1 MHQLFFDHE
10 LDARTQASPWPVL
23 SATRLFNS
31 MQGGEILKVIATDVL
46 AVKDFDA
53 LIRIRGLQ
61 LLGRLEQDG
70 EFLLLIRKP
79 DMKAHANAH
88 TASHRQDIRA
98 DHVIDARH
106 LSCPLPVLTTRK
118 SVDGLQPGEVLKVI
132 SSDRGA
138 PAFFES
144 LSRQTGLQL
153 VGWHEE
159 GDDYSFFLRKP

>member
-1 MHQLFFDHE
+1 
-10 LDARTQASPWPVL
+10 
-23 SATRLFNS
+23 
-31 MQGGEILKVIATDVL
+31 MQGGEVLKVVAADAA

-53 LIRIRGLQ
+53 LIRIRGLE

-79 DMKAHANAH
+79 DMNANTNPR

-118 SVDGLQPGEVLKVI
+118 SVDELRSGAVLKVI

-138 PAFFES
+138 RSFFES

-159 GDDYSFFLRKP
+159 GSDYSFFLRKP

>member
-1 MHQLFFDHE
+1 MHQVFFDHE
-10 LDARTQASPWPVL
+10 LDARTQTSPWPVL

-31 MQGGEILKVIATDVL
+31 MQAGEVLKVIATDV
-46 AVKDFDA
+46 AAIKDFDA
-53 LIRIRGLQ
+53 LIRIRGLE

-79 DMKAHANAH
+79 NMTANIH
-88 TASHRQDIRA
+88 TRIATHRQDIRA

-118 SVDGLQPGEVLKVI
+118 SVDELRPGEVLKVI

-138 PAFFES
+138 RSFFES

-159 GDDYSFFLRKP
+159 GEDYSFFLRKP